1 MFALLR
7 RSPKVATPVTEK
19 SAMCPATGLP
29 YGEPGSLERLTWIFA
44 EQDLE
49 DIQERMEYFA
59 QRAAA
64 RPESGLI
71 VSIIKTPIARPHIIR
86 IGDFES
92 GGDRR
97 GGTCVECGTH
107 GELSAL
113 RDLARDDLG
122 CGAARF

>member
-1 MFALLR
+1 
-7 RSPKVATPVTEK
+7 
-19 SAMCPATGLP
+19 MCPATGLP

>member
-19 SAMCPATGLP
+19 SAMCPTTKLP
-29 YGEPGSLERLTWIFA
+29 YGEPGSVERLTWIFA
-44 EQDLE
+44 EQDLA
-49 DIQERMEYFA
+49 DIQERTEYFA
-59 QRAAA
+59 ERAAE

-71 VSIIKTPIARPHIIR
+71 VSTIKTPIARPHIIL

-92 GGDRR
+92 DGDRR

-113 RDLARDDLG
+113 RDLARNDLG
-122 CGAARF
+122 CEAAWF